1 MTTKKTKKIENQT
14 AEQARCERWEKE
26 AVAVVDDDVVSVVV
40 VVVVVVDDDDLF
52 FDVIVIFVDCY
63 DNDKKYQARCERWE
77 KEAAST
83 NATADHL
90 EDQVLIVHVMIP

>member
-1 MTTKKTKKIENQT
+1 MLLIMM
-14 AEQARCERWEKE
+14 
-26 AVAVVDDDVVSVVV
+26 
-40 VVVVVVDDDDLF
+40 LLLLLLLLLMMIF

-63 DNDKKYQARCERWE
+63 DNDNKCQARCERWE

-90 EDQVLIVHVMIP
+90 EDQVLIVYVMMILCTVRVIQ